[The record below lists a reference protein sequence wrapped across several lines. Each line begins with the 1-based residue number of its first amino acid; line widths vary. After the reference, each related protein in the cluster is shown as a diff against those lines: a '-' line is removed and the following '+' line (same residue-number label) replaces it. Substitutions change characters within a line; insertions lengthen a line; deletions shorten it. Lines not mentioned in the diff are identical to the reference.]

1 MAGTSYTSSV
11 SIVAKALKS
20 QGVQYAFGVV
30 GIPVIEVATALQEV
44 GIKYI
49 GMRNEQAASYAAGAV
64 GYLTKIPGVCLVVS
78 GPGLIHAL
86 GGMANAQINGWPMI
100 VIGGS
105 CDQDQ
110 EGLGGFQEFPQVEAC
125 RLYSKYSCR
134 PADVSLIPFH
144 VEKAVRE
151 STYGRPGAAY
161 VDLTGNMINQEVL
174 ESKVSYPLKCPEP
187 AVCVAS
193 SVIIHSLV
201 DVLIAAKRP
210 LVIIG
215 KGSAYCRAENSIC
228 QLITKFEIP
237 FLPTPM
243 GKGVVSDNSPFCV
256 ASARSK
262 ALAGADVVLMLGARL
277 NWILHFGRQPR
288 FSGDVKFLQ
297 VDIKMEELHNSV
309 QATVGIVGDIGAV
322 VNQISEELSQR
333 HWIFPTNSK
342 WWEELKQKKLQ
353 NELAVKEMISDKSTP
368 LNYYAAYHEIQ
379 ALIPFDSIIVNEGA
393 NTMDIGRTMLLNE
406 FPRH

>member
-1 MAGTSYTSSV
+1 
-11 SIVAKALKS
+11 
-20 QGVQYAFGVV
+20 
-30 GIPVIEVATALQEV
+30 
-44 GIKYI
+44 
-49 GMRNEQAASYAAGAV
+49 
-64 GYLTKIPGVCLVVS
+64 
-78 GPGLIHAL
+78 
-86 GGMANAQINGWPMI
+86 
-100 VIGGS
+100 
-105 CDQDQ
+105 
-110 EGLGGFQEFPQVEAC
+110 
-125 RLYSKYSCR
+125 
-134 PADVSLIPFH
+134 
-144 VEKAVRE
+144 
-151 STYGRPGAAY
+151 
-161 VDLTGNMINQEVL
+161 
-174 ESKVSYPLKCPEP
+174 
-187 AVCVAS
+187 
-193 SVIIHSLV
+193 
-201 DVLIAAKRP
+201 
-210 LVIIG
+210 
-215 KGSAYCRAENSIC
+215 
-228 QLITKFEIP
+228 
-237 FLPTPM
+237 
-243 GKGVVSDNSPFCV
+243 
-256 ASARSK
+256 

-406 FPRH
+406 FPRHRLDAGTFGTMGVGLGFAIAAALWCQDYAPRKRVICIQGDSAFGFSAIEMETINRYHLPVIIIIFNNNGIYSGLDEDSFKMVEEDSVHLALSVPPTTLLPAAKYEKICDMFGGNGFSVNTVEELQNALKISLNTKDKPSVINIRISPTAQRKAQDFPWLTKSKL